1 MSVDPKP
8 MAVGGHRLPPEVLE
22 SLQQAAAKTGVDFG
36 FLVAQA
42 SVESGFNAEAVA
54 RHSSAAG
61 LFQFTS
67 QTWFQMVRQHGAH
80 YGYGELA
87 KAIQVLPN
95 GRLGVKDPAV
105 EKQILDLRSNVDV
118 AALMAAE
125 FAKGNAA
132 RLQRALGRTAS
143 AADLHLAHLLG
154 PNGAIRFLKAREAGG
169 EQAAAKLVPAAARQN
184 PQIFYGHGR
193 TPQSVAAVYR
203 HVEAT
208 LAGPLRQV
216 AALESETAPA
226 AGRSASKTSP
236 THVALKPGL
245 GLLASLS
252 NPPKAKPEPEG

>member
-1 MSVDPKP
+1 MTADPKP
-8 MAVGGHRLPPEVLE
+8 MAVGGHPLPPEVLQ
-22 SLQQAAAKTGVDFG
+22 SLRQAAAKTGVDFG

-54 RHSSAAG
+54 PHSSAAG

-67 QTWFQMVRQHGAH
+67 QTWFQMMRQHGAQ

-87 KAIQVLPN
+87 KAIEVLPN
-95 GRLGVKDPAV
+95 GRLGVKDTAA
-105 EKQILDLRSNVDV
+105 EKQILDLRGNVEV

-132 RLQRALGRTAS
+132 RLQRALGRQAS

-154 PNGAIRFLKAREAGG
+154 SNGAIRFLKAREAGG

-203 HVEAT
+203 QIEAK

-216 AALESETAPA
+216 AALAPDSPA
-226 AGRSASKTSP
+226 AAKP
-236 THVALKPGL
+236 ATHVALKPGL

-252 NPPKAKPEPEG
+252 NATKTKRDPEG

>member
-1 MSVDPKP
+1 MTVDPKAI
-8 MAVGGHRLPPEVLE
+8 AVGGHTLPPEVLQ
-22 SLQQAAAKTGVDFG
+22 SLRQASAKTGVDFG

-67 QTWFQMVRQHGAH
+67 QTWLQMMRQHGAH

-87 KAIQVLPN
+87 KAIEVQPN
-95 GRLGVKDPAV
+95 GRLGVSDPAV
-105 EKQILDLRSNVDV
+105 EKQILDLRGNVDV
-118 AALMAAE
+118 AAVMAAE
-125 FAKGNAA
+125 FAKTNGA
-132 RLQRALGRTAS
+132 RLERALGRKAG

-154 PNGAIRFLKAREAGG
+154 SNGAIRFLKARDAGG

-203 HVEAT
+203 RIEEKMAV
-208 LAGPLRQV
+208 PLRQV
-216 AALESETAPA
+216 AALASEPAKPA
-226 AGRSASKTSP
+226 ARSGAA

-245 GLLASLS
+245 GLLASLT
-252 NPPKAKPEPEG
+252 NLRPKGRGEPEG